1 MPNREPDDELLKAAL
16 SGADDCPPLEE
27 LGRLLYEGAPVPLK
41 RHVDGC
47 FRCQTEFQMLQ
58 AFTSNE
64 VAEHERVAV
73 DSIAAGLRAR
83 PIPTSTLHHTSQE
96 YRSWWTRILGVRW
109 LTPATAALALALV
122 VTGVTIE
129 VRRGTQPRLDTA
141 VGGAD
146 VQRSSAFAVLS
157 PVGDVKEKPAE
168 IRWEAVP
175 NTARYR
181 VQIMEVDHRQ
191 LWSIE
196 TATRRVDLPASVED
210 LIVPTKTL
218 LIQIAAFDASG
229 NKVAESE
236 IVRFKLLQNIHTH

>member
-1 MPNREPDDELLKAAL
+1 MPNRGPDDELLKAAL

-27 LGRLLYEGAPVPLK
+27 LERLLNEGAPVPLK

-47 FRCQTEFQMLQ
+47 FHCQTELQMLR

-64 VAEHERVAV
+64 VAEHERAAV
-73 DSIAAGLRAR
+73 DSISARLRAR
-83 PIPTSTLHHTSQE
+83 SILTSTLHQAIDEH
-96 YRSWWTRILGVRW
+96 RSWWTRILAVRW

-129 VRRGTQPRLDTA
+129 LRQGRQPRLDTT

-146 VQRSSAFAVLS
+146 VLRSSAFAVLS

-168 IRWEAVP
+168 IRWEPSP
-175 NTARYR
+175 NATRYR

-196 TATRRVDLPASVED
+196 TATPRIDLPASVED

-218 LIQIAAFDASG
+218 LIQIGAFDASG

-236 IVRFKLLQNIHTH
+236 IARFKLLQSIHTH